1 MQAVIGKGTVLR
13 GSPTPESSSRPTRSR
28 QHSQQLRES
37 LVAAAFLAPA
47 VVVIAV
53 FVIYPMIS
61 AAYLSLTSWSGFGTQ
76 QIFTGL
82 ANYRRLIHDPA
93 VINSLLVTIV
103 YAAGV
108 AVLSVVSGMTIALL
122 LDAPIKGRALY
133 RGIYFLP
140 TVSSSVAA
148 AIIWKYVLDPSGILN
163 KVLES
168 LGTNGYDWLG
178 HRWSAL
184 TALILLTVWKNLGF
198 NAIMYL
204 TALQTL
210 PASCYEAAALDG
222 AGTWRKIK
230 HITIP
235 LLRPMT
241 FFVVIQALITAFQ
254 SFDLVYVLTGGGP
267 SGGTDVL
274 GMLMYR
280 TSFRLG
286 DFGYGAAIAFVCL
299 LLVLGVT
306 AVQWRWSGS
315 GESDLA

>member
-1 MQAVIGKGTVLR
+1 MRAVIGEGAGRR
-13 GSPTPESSSRPTRSR
+13 GNPTSESSSRPTRSR
-28 QHSQQLRES
+28 QLSAKSRES

-47 VVVIAV
+47 VVVIVV
-53 FVIYPMIS
+53 FVIYPMVS

-76 QIFTGL
+76 QVFTGL
-82 ANYRRLIHDPA
+82 ANYKHLTHDPA
-93 VINSLLVTIV
+93 VINSLAVTVI

-122 LDAPIKGRALY
+122 LDAPIRGRAIY

-140 TVSSSVAA
+140 TVTSSVAA

-163 KVLES
+163 KTLES
-168 LGTNGYDWLG
+168 LGLAGYDWLG

-184 TALILLTVWKNLGF
+184 TALVLLTVWKNLGF

-210 PASCYEAAALDG
+210 PVSCYEAAALDG
-222 AGTWRKIK
+222 AGAWVKTR

-241 FFVVIQALITAFQ
+241 FFVVVQALITAFQ

>member
-1 MQAVIGKGTVLR
+1 MTTVTGTPGGVTPRAQLVPR
-13 GSPTPESSSRPTRSR
+13 RPRPRFSPSSTRDA
-28 QHSQQLRES
+28 LT
-37 LVAAAFLAPA
+37 AAGFLAPA
-47 VVVIAV
+47 VLIIAI

-61 AAYLSLTSWSGFGTQ
+61 AAYLSLTSWEGFGTEQ
-76 QIFTGL
+76 VFTGL
-82 ANYRRLIHDPA
+82 ANYERLLHDPA
-93 VINSLLVTIV
+93 VLNSVLVTII

-108 AVLSVVSGMTIALL
+108 AILSVISGMTIALL
-122 LDAPIKGRALY
+122 LDAPIRGRGLY

-140 TVSSSVAA
+140 TVTSSVAA

-163 KVLES
+163 RFLES
-168 LGTNGYDWLG
+168 LGISGYDWLG

-184 TALILLTVWKNLGF
+184 TALTLLTVWKNLGF
-198 NAIMYL
+198 NGIMYL
-204 TALQTL
+204 TALQAL
-210 PASCYEAAALDG
+210 PASCYEAAAIDG
-222 AGTWRKIK
+222 AGTWTRIRR
-230 HITIP
+230 ITVP

-241 FFVVIQALITAFQ
+241 FFVVVQALITAFQ

-274 GMLMYR
+274 GVLMYR
-280 TSFRLG
+280 TAFRLG

-306 AVQWRWSGS
+306 AVQWKWSGS